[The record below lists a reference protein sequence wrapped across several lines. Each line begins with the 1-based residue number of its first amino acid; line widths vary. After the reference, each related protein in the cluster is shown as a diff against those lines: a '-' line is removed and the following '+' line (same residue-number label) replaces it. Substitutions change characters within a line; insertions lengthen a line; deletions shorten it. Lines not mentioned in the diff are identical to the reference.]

1 MASLLQ
7 YCLMKAEKAMPDQIS
22 IKEVRQ
28 CGSGACWE
36 KQTRKMVGRI
46 GSIKALARFTVK
58 TEQY

>member
-1 MASLLQ
+1 
-7 YCLMKAEKAMPDQIS
+7 MKAEKAMPDQIR

-36 KQTRKMVGRI
+36 KQTRKMVGGI
-46 GSIKALARFTVK
+46 GSIEALARFTVK